1 MSNALLK
8 ENDADDPMSYALDTL
23 DPETFLRQFG
33 FSKTPAGY
41 WRKVANG
48 YDHHVTL
55 EDGKIYY
62 SIFNEGSAHPFSAG
76 RVNNVAELRRRVQ
89 LESLDDEVDVESY
102 VKNSADPEAAIK
114 ELGFEFVGVNTAQ
127 PEDPCKVWR
136 KRLKSGIWAIV
147 VTHDNNPNTVS
158 YFKRRVEGRG
168 VFSGSTELERKVD
181 VPFRDVRRTLM
192 KWQNEDAREVVARLL
207 DSTADNPDAFEP
219 NAVPELMAP
228 HRCPACRSHN
238 VSGDIA
244 EGMADCYNCGTAFS
258 ADRIQEDATD
268 PDDAADF
275 INRLPLVQPR
285 ITVSFSRTTPESS
298 AQGDASEHGWID
310 EEGVDMTPD
319 SFDYD
324 EGISAVDKAIK
335 FLKDQGAVH
344 PSASHFHPDV
354 WYSTEYQTID
364 YRTGEDEERSFHLKD
379 FSPAEQQ
386 QIWDAMKRR

>member
-102 VKNSADPEAAIK
+102 VQKSLDPAASLK
-114 ELGFEFVGVNTAQ
+114 ELGFTNRGTS
-127 PEDPCKVWR
+127 EDGSKTFWLR
-136 KRLKSGIWAIV
+136 RL
-147 VTHDNNPNTVS
+147 
-158 YFKRRVEGRG
+158 GRG
-168 VFSGSTELERKVD
+168 FWQSVFVNNTTGEVVYRKVKTHGRGLLNTEFTVHD
-181 VPFRDVRRTLM
+181 HVTNASMNDVRRKVL
-192 KWQNEDAREVVARLL
+192 KWKHEDAQEVVARLL

-244 EGMADCYNCGTAFS
+244 EGMVDCYNCGTAFS
-258 ADRIQEDATD
+258 ADRIQEDTTD

-344 PSASHFHPDV
+344 PSSSHFHPDV
-354 WYSTEYQTID
+354 WYSTEYQTIN
-364 YRTGEDEERSFHLKD
+364 YATGEDEERSFHLKD